1 MELISKYLSSF
12 FDPSKNVFLGAKR
25 KMCRNRRWKVCWSF
39 LWYHHHLRES
49 ENGSTFSDYQ
59 FRALFCSSILS
70 RLYFD
75 GVQQVCVCVWRT
87 KWSTWIVIETSNKLF
102 LFPVRVKSS
111 FSHRIA
117 TQDSFRFFWRGS
129 CVMCGQILG
138 WIELVC
144 KTARWLRLHYTF
156 SLLAK

>member
-49 ENGSTFSDYQ
+49 ENGSTFQ
-59 FRALFCSSILS
+59 IINLCTFFCSSILS

-117 TQDSFRFFWRGS
+117 TQDSFRFFLEGKLCYVWPNTG
-129 CVMCGQILG
+129 VN
-138 WIELVC
+138 WISLQNSAL
-144 KTARWLRLHYTF
+144 TPPPLHVF
-156 SLLAK
+156 AVG